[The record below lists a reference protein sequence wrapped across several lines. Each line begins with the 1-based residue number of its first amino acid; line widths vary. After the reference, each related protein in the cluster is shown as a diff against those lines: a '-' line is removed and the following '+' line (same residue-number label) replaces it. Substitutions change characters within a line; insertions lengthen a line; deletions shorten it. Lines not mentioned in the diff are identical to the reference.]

1 MNTNELTAKYIC
13 EDKDRLQMALHVHQ
27 AMPTVREHLIED
39 VFKAVG
45 EHIAKRIDGVELRS
59 DAESVYFWTEDT
71 GEFGVSAW
79 VSHKRGILRLVAGVY
94 VDDDDAKSVN
104 KARRDEIQAHFDS
117 IRKTWSDDDSF
128 SSNTEIAYA
137 NVRYDHGGG
146 RWDHDDFLTRAILNR
161 DEIVS
166 PIAELL
172 VGIYTDCKSL
182 FG

>member
-45 EHIAKRIDGVELRS
+45 EHIAKQIDGVKWRS

-79 VSHKRGILRLVAGVY
+79 VSHGKGDILRLVAGVY
-94 VDDDDAKSVN
+94 VDDAKSVN
-104 KARRDEIQAHFDS
+104 KTRRDEIQACFDS
-117 IRKTWSDDDSF
+117 IRETWSYGDRS

-137 NVRYDHGGG
+137 NVHYDHGGG
-146 RWDHDDFLTRAILNR
+146 RWDEDDFLTRAILNR